1 METSFILKVGDAEHR
16 LSMPT
21 RMVLEAEKK
30 LNMSMLAAMEC
41 VDRTNVI
48 TVALWAAMQSLDHKM
63 TYDKTVD
70 LIDEMVKRGCEFG
83 GVVYSDFA
91 VTTRTKLYTQLMV
104 ISGFFTKE
112 QSETISQEM
121 EKV

>member
-30 LNMSMLAAMEC
+30 LNMSMLAAMEY

-48 TVALWAAMQSLDHKM
+48 AVALWASLQSLDHKM
-63 TYDKTVD
+63 TYDKTID
-70 LIDEMVKRGCEFG
+70 LIDTMIQRGCEFCG
-83 GVVYSDFA
+83 TAYPDFCVA
-91 VTTRTKLYTQLMV
+91 TRTKLYTQLMV
-104 ISGFFTKE
+104 ASGFFTKE